1 MKPADRRVSADY
13 LQADHGIGATR
24 ACGLVQIS
32 RSCYRYKSRRPDDST
47 LRGALRQKAQQRK
60 RWGYRRLQVLLRRDG
75 HMDHH
80 KRIYRIYKEEGLQ
93 VRKRPRKRART
104 QRSFELQVSEGPNQ
118 RWSLDFMHDSTSSGR
133 KLRILNV
140 VDDYTREALWME
152 VSTSISGQHVTRVL
166 DRLIELRGK
175 PKNLLTDNGPEFA
188 GTALDAW
195 TYERKI
201 NHQFIQPGKPNQN
214 AYVESFNGKVRDECL
229 NEHWWRNIDHARN
242 KIERWREDYNQVR
255 PHSSLNKQTPE
266 AFAEKSRAPLGGQGG
281 IKRLATTQIQRK
293 AKPSVFSF

>member
-1 MKPADRRVSADY
+1 VKPADSRVAANY

-47 LRGALRQKAQQRK
+47 LRGALRQKAQQ
-60 RWGYRRLQVLLRRDG
+60 
-75 HMDHH
+75 
-80 KRIYRIYKEEGLQ
+80 
-93 VRKRPRKRART
+93 RKRART

-214 AYVESFNGKVRDECL
+214 AYVESFNGKVRDEYL

-255 PHSSLNKQTPE
+255 PHSSLNNQTPE
-266 AFAEKSRAPLGGQGG
+266 AFAEKSRATLGGQGG